1 MLQQNIQ
8 PTLQHTLRESFEL
21 EGKGLHTGLRLRA
34 RFSPAK
40 AGFGVQIC
48 RIDLPDKPTYAA
60 SALYVS
66 ATERGTVL
74 KQGDW
79 GVSTIEHAL
88 SALYAMSVDNCL
100 IEVDG
105 PEMPILDGS
114 AKIYVE
120 QILRVGLV
128 EQQAERTFLRLKESL
143 TLRNEQ
149 TGSWLMLEP
158 AEHFSVQVMVSFDSC
173 VLGEQKAELADLSD
187 YAAQVASARTF
198 CFVREVEPLL
208 KRGYIKGGDLKN
220 AVVIY
225 DEQLEQVE
233 FDKLADSLGQSI
245 NRDARELGYLT
256 ELKFSNEPARHKLL
270 DLIGDIALIGRPLL
284 ARLTAYK
291 PGHTSNTMFAKHILE
306 AHVS

>member
-34 RFSPAK
+34 RFSPAQ

-48 RIDLPDKPTYAA
+48 RTDLPGKPTYMA
-60 SALYVS
+60 SAAFVS

-74 KQGDW
+74 KRGEW
-79 GVSTIEHAL
+79 VVSTIEHAM
-88 SALYAMSVDNCL
+88 SALYAMGVDNCL

-114 AKIYVE
+114 AKKYVE
-120 QILRVGLV
+120 QIVRVGLV
-128 EQQAERTFLRLKESL
+128 EQQAERAFLRFKEPM

-149 TGSWLMLEP
+149 TGSWLRVEP
-158 AEHFSVQVMVSFDSC
+158 AESFSAEVMVSFDSS
-173 VLGEQKAELADLSD
+173 VLGEQTAELSDLSD
-187 YAAQVASARTF
+187 YAEQVASARTF

-208 KRGYIKGGDLKN
+208 KRGFIKGGDLKN

-291 PGHTSNTMFAKHILE
+291 PGHSSNTMFAKIIHN
-306 AHVS
+306 S